1 MNHAVAGIDVG
12 SQSTKVVILD
22 DERILATVT
31 LKTGESAEAEVRQ
44 AMDEALRQAQ
54 VTLDELQNVV
64 STGAGRMSAPFART
78 QRSTATCL
86 ARGARFLF
94 PRARTVVDAGAES
107 STAIRLSADGAV
119 EDSVTNDRCA
129 GGSGTF
135 LDNMSQML
143 RIPLG
148 ELGAESLKATHA
160 EQIVNKCA
168 VFAESEVISLV
179 HRVPPVPV
187 ADIVAGI
194 HESMVDRLFA
204 LAQRVGAQH
213 DLVMSGGVAKDVG
226 VVRAMEARLRT
237 GVSVPD
243 DPQLVAALG
252 AALIAQQDLDPTER
266 MEARNSDAAES
277 NAITKESA
285 NEHVE

>member
-1 MNHAVAGIDVG
+1 MAVAGIDMG

-22 DERILATVT
+22 GGRILAAVT
-31 LKTGESAEAEVRQ
+31 LKTGESAEIEARR

-54 VTLDELQNVV
+54 LKLNDLQNVV
-64 STGAGRMSAPFART
+64 STGAARMNAPFARK
-78 QRSTATCL
+78 QRSTVSCL

-94 PRARTVVDAGAES
+94 PHARTVVDAGAES
-107 STAIRLSADGAV
+107 STAILLSADGAV

-148 ELGAESLKATHA
+148 ALGAESLKATHT
-160 EQIVNKCA
+160 EQIANKCA

-187 ADIVAGI
+187 ADILAGI

-204 LAQRVGAQH
+204 LAQRVGLQP
-213 DLVMSGGVAKDVG
+213 DLVMCGGVAKDIG
-226 VVRAMEARLRT
+226 VVRSMEARL
-237 GVSVPD
+237 GKAVSVPD
-243 DPQLVAALG
+243 DPQIVGALG
-252 AALIAQQDLDPTER
+252 AALFAQQGPP
-266 MEARNSDAAES
+266 
-277 NAITKESA
+277 
-285 NEHVE
+285 